1 MGDVTLILD
10 NTCHLELKEC
20 PYILEYRKN
29 FVLVSSI
36 IDMIIQFISIKV
48 FLLERIIYLFAQVHL
63 LTVFIIY
70 LIVLSYYDKYTNDYG
85 YTLNMTYDEL

>member
-63 LTVFIIY
+63 LRVFII
-70 LIVLSYYDKYTNDYG
+70 
-85 YTLNMTYDEL
+85 